1 MTERSTGGPSHPAQE
16 GVQHSSPDELPES
29 TLADAQSGEFGQTV
43 ADVEITAGMA
53 DTLVDVAVHPGVVSQ
68 PGEEL
73 GEKRNKAGLPQQEL
87 PAGPA
92 QLAPTPWSSASHPV
106 TRELIL
112 REVTPRI
119 YNLVRRLLSDVTTS
133 CDGSES
139 PAKTR
144 ADLGKVQ
151 QSAIQ
156 EAIEQIT
163 QNVIIQVGRKLSS
176 FRGEAEFNSW
186 LYRFTVESA
195 LHYRR
200 QQSSRAAA
208 NCTTAEDKRAPK
220 PATGA
225 TRVGSESPQPEAL
238 RLVEQAVARLPA
250 AYRDIFVLADIEGL
264 SHAEVAGA
272 LGLGS
277 DLVKA
282 RLHRARLLLGDAL
295 APYFREGHSG

>member
-1 MTERSTGGPSHPAQE
+1 
-16 GVQHSSPDELPES
+16 VQHSSSDELPES

-43 ADVEITAGMA
+43 TDVEMTAGLA
-53 DTLVDVAVHPGVVSQ
+53 DTLVDVAMHPGVISQ

-73 GEKRNKAGLPQQEL
+73 ADKCNNACTPQHEL
-87 PAGPA
+87 PTGPA
-92 QLAPTPWSSASHPV
+92 QLAPAPWSSASHPV

-119 YNLVRRLLSDVTTS
+119 YNLVRRLLSDVTSSS

-151 QSAIQ
+151 QSGIQ
-156 EAIEQIT
+156 AAIEQIT

-186 LYRFTVESA
+186 LYRFAVESA
-195 LHYRR
+195 LQYRR

-208 NCTTAEDKRAPK
+208 NCTTAEHKRALK
-220 PATGA
+220 PAAGA
-225 TRVGSESPQPEAL
+225 IRVGSESPQPEAL